1 MLHFFKTIEKKKNIW
16 EILKYIIY
24 YIDDGYSGTT
34 FNRLDFPRLINNI
47 TENKVNSIIVK
58 DLSRWGRN
66 YLDVGS
72 YLEKFFPIH
81 NVRFIAVNDNI
92 DSYKDPESLDGVI
105 VPFKNLMNEQY
116 AKDISNKV
124 RSVLDIK
131 KELIEFWKINH
142 IQGI

>member
-58 DLSRWGRN
+58 ELSRLGRN
-66 YLDVGS
+66 YLEAGS
-72 YLEKFFPIH
+72 YL
-81 NVRFIAVNDNI
+81 
-92 DSYKDPESLDGVI
+92 
-105 VPFKNLMNEQY
+105 
-116 AKDISNKV
+116 
-124 RSVLDIK
+124 
-131 KELIEFWKINH
+131 
-142 IQGI
+142 